1 MISTEILETKGPNIV
16 RRIHLNA
23 RILPLTS
30 KIWCRC
36 WCCGRNLQAIRIVIQ
51 FACALKS
58 WNDRI
63 ERSTLSVWRSEAHL
77 ILERRRFHLARCEY
91 ANSVDTVDTTHTHTL
106 GIPHTHSPN
115 AHIMHVQYLC
125 RFVRCVC
132 RTLCLLSK
140 TTIYFIYYI
149 LCLNN
154 IIAHY
159 AAFVELCARGTASK
173 TCNRSF

>member
-91 ANSVDTVDTTHTHTL
+91 ANSVDTVDTTHTHTHSAS
-106 GIPHTHSPN
+106 PTRTHPMRTSCTFN
-115 AHIMHVQYLC
+115 IYVGLC
-125 RFVRCVC
+125 G
-132 RTLCLLSK
+132 
-140 TTIYFIYYI
+140 
-149 LCLNN
+149 
-154 IIAHY
+154 
-159 AAFVELCARGTASK
+159 AFVAHCVYFPKQLFILYITSYV
-173 TCNRSF
+173 